1 MRKMII
7 MIVAYLS
14 MQFNVNA
21 SSNNWMNWYGVYNG
35 KGQVEAKF
43 VNNLWSQSN
52 IFGGSNFYS
61 TNEGMFGY
69 SQPNIFGGE
78 NFYSNKGGFEGYTQP
93 NIFGGYNFYGN

>member
-7 MIVAYLS
+7 MTVAYLS
-14 MQFNVNA
+14 MQLNVSA
-21 SSNNWMNWYGVYNG
+21 SMNWYGVYNE
-35 KGQVEAKF
+35 KGEVEAKF
-43 VNNLWSQSN
+43 VNNLLSQSN

-69 SQPNIFGGE
+69 SQPNIFDGE